1 VLKRVLQKLLKAD
14 AASVGCNL
22 FILIWMLAAWQES
35 TMRCLL
41 PSELAADAVGL
52 KLSASKCELGR
63 IAAQQAHASGAFP
76 KNFTKRPSGNF
87 ELLGGPTRAE
97 GVLQQMHAFSGRQ
110 GL

>member
-1 VLKRVLQKLLKAD
+1 MAGEHD
-14 AASVGCNL
+14 AVSAA
-22 FILIWMLAAWQES
+22 LA
-35 TMRCLL
+35 
-41 PSELAADAVGL
+41 ELAIAADTVGL